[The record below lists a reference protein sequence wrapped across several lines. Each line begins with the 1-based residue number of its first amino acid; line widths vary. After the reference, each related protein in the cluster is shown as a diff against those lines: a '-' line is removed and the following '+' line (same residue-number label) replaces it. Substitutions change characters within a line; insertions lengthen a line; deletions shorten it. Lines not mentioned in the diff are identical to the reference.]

1 MTTNDD
7 RAQAGLRSA
16 EPPPP
21 EDCPARTPAGDC
33 IYADLPCNDCDP
45 TRALRRLL
53 TDLAWDDAAASC
65 RLDGETQTA
74 EVQP

>member
-1 MTTNDD
+1 
-7 RAQAGLRSA
+7 
-16 EPPPP
+16 
-21 EDCPARTPAGDC
+21 
-33 IYADLPCNDCDP
+33 
-45 TRALRRLL
+45 LRRLL